1 MVFFGTSFFVLEIY
15 TFLYCAN
22 EGSDDVVDRST
33 NAITRIFLIYLKFNI
48 SPVCLLVLGICVR
61 LTNTCVPLN
70 PKQGLLASRSSAL
83 NLLNSRMN
91 SSEPYTFE
99 TLAVSKPQENV
110 VQVELNRPEKRNA
123 MNKTFWR

>member
-1 MVFFGTSFFVLEIY
+1 MSFKLMFH
-15 TFLYCAN
+15 
-22 EGSDDVVDRST
+22 R
-33 NAITRIFLIYLKFNI
+33 
-48 SPVCLLVLGICVR
+48 PVCFLVLGICVR
-61 LTNTCVPLN
+61 LTNTCVQLK

-99 TLAVSKPQENV
+99 TLAVSKPQEHV

>member
-1 MVFFGTSFFVLEIY
+1 MGKYGYFFWNYAIDM
-15 TFLYCAN
+15 LY
-22 EGSDDVVDRST
+22 
-33 NAITRIFLIYLKFNI
+33 AITGVFLIYLKFNV

-61 LTNTCVPLN
+61 LTNTCVPLK
-70 PKQGLLASRSSAL
+70 PKQGFLASRSSAL

-99 TLAVSKPQENV
+99 TLAVSKPQEHV